1 MSHYVVSPRST
12 LLACTSSAGAVVA
25 SGEAMVF
32 EGPWPWDAP
41 VVGHVDDAMIEDLR
55 PRGLEGYAVEA
66 LAEPG
71 DGEVLVVAAHRMR
84 DLTGFQPYAEQ
95 VGAIVQRFGGRFLA
109 RAGKATV
116 LGGDF
121 VSERAVIL
129 EFPTAD
135 DAVAFYVSD
144 RYAPLLAIR
153 HATTDPRFLVMAR
166 TGALP
171 AAAREKA
178 ASYLRSLAAHRIERA

>member
-1 MSHYVVSPRST
+1 MLQYIVGPASS
-12 LLACTSSAGAVVA
+12 LAVGRTPADAVVA

-32 EGPWPWDAP
+32 EGPWPWPSP
-41 VVGHVDDAMIEDLR
+41 VVVCMDDASVEALR
-55 PRGLEGYAVEA
+55 AHQVEGYAVAA

-71 DGEVLVVAAHRMR
+71 DGAAFVVAAHRMR
-84 DLTGFQPYAEQ
+84 DVAAFRPYAEQ
-95 VGAIVQRFGGRFLA
+95 VGVIVERFRGRFLA
-109 RAGKATV
+109 RAAKATV
-116 LGGDF
+116 FGGDF

-135 DAVAFYVSD
+135 DAVAFYVAD
-144 RYAPLLAIR
+144 VYAPLMTIR

-166 TGALP
+166 SGALP

-178 ASYLRSLAAHRIERA
+178 AAYLRARGGSSH